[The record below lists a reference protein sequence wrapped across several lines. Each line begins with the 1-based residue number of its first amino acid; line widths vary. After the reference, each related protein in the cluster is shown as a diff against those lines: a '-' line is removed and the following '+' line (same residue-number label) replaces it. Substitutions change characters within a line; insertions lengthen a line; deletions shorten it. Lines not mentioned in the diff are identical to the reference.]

1 MTKTRLTATLDSD
14 LVERLDA
21 VRNRI
26 PRSIMLNEALEIG
39 LNELETVKMV

>member
-1 MTKTRLTATLDSD
+1 MSKTRINVTLDSD
-14 LVERLDA
+14 LVDRLDA

-26 PRSIMLNEALEIG
+26 PRSTMLNEALEIG